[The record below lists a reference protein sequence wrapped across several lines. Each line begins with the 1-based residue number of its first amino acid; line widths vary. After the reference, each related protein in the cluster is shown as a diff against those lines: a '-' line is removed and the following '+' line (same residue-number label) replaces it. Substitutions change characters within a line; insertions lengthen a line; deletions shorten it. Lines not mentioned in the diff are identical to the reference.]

1 MLECSLSFGDG
12 YLHWIFTRN
21 YFLDWKH
28 LLNREREGTLGTRL
42 RRPSASCNANPR
54 GRGKRAFLK
63 GFTASFLENG
73 ISIELFCRREDSP
86 GNVFGCEKE
95 FKRTGL

>member
-1 MLECSLSFGDG
+1 MVIYTGFSPETIFGTASTYSTEKEKG
-12 YLHWIFTRN
+12 PW
-21 YFLDWKH
+21 
-28 LLNREREGTLGTRL
+28 ERGC
-42 RRPSASCNANPR
+42 ADQAFHVNANSR

-73 ISIELFCRREDSP
+73 IGIELFCRREDPP
-86 GNVFGCEKE
+86 GNAFGCEKE